1 MLNFAYQYFN
11 LDYKKFV
18 NVKFKKLKKNEVKEK
33 DQILRNILKSIRLL
47 LKVRYLVKN

>member
-11 LDYKKFV
+11 LDFKKFV

-33 DQILRNILKSIRLL
+33 RSDFMKYYKINKITF
-47 LKVRYLVKN
+47 